1 MVTEIAIG
9 QIIQDFS
16 VIMIIASAMAFIS
29 FKLKQPLVI
38 GYIIAGIIIGPHT
51 PPFSLILNQ
60 DILNLFAEMGIIL
73 LLFVVGMEFPIEK
86 LRRIGKKALIIAL
99 SEALGTFSIGF
110 SVSFFILNFSLF
122 DSAFVALA
130 ISVTSTVI
138 IMKVLE
144 ELDIIKEEASYIILG
159 VAIMEDIIII
169 SMLAV
174 LQSVSTSGD
183 VSIVDILI
191 SISITLAFIFG
202 VLLLGS
208 KTIPKLIN
216 FIGKFHQHEVL
227 LLIVLGLAFGLSFLS
242 YQIGISVATGAFF
255 AGVLIAESK
264 VHAVTRILATPIR
277 DMFGA
282 LFFVSVGALMDMSLL
297 LIFIIPASILV
308 VVSIAAKFLT
318 VFISSKSQGFSSA
331 TSMKA
336 AFGLSSSGGELALVV
351 AKGGVDTGLT
361 SAFLL
366 PMIGAMTI
374 ITTFISPYMIK
385 LGWRVPKKVFSK
397 DDEPRKEKDKGD
409 KE

>member
-29 FKLKQPLVI
+29 YKLKQPLVI

-60 DILNLFAEMGIIL
+60 DILNLFAEMGVIL

-86 LRRIGKKALIIAL
+86 LRRIGKKALIIAS
-99 SEALGTFSIGF
+99 SEAFGTFSIGF
-110 SVSFFILNFSLF
+110 SVSFFILHFSLF
-122 DSAFVALA
+122 DSAFAALA

-174 LQSVSTSGD
+174 LQSVSTSGNL
-183 VSIVDILI
+183 SIVDILI
-191 SISITLAFIFG
+191 SISITMAFIFG

-208 KTIPKLIN
+208 KIIPKLIN

-227 LLIVLGLAFGLSFLS
+227 LLVVLGLAFGLSFLS

-282 LFFVSVGALMDMSLL
+282 IFFVSVGALMDMSLL

-318 VFISSKSQGFSSA
+318 VFLSSKSQGFSSI

-385 LGWRVPKKVFSK
+385 LGWRVPDKVFSK
-397 DDEPRKEKDKGD
+397 NDEQD
-409 KE
+409 

>member
-1 MVTEIAIG
+1 MVVGIEVG
-9 QIIQDFS
+9 QFIQDFS
-16 VIMIIASAMAFIS
+16 VIMIIASVMAFIS
-29 FKLKQPLVI
+29 FKFKQPLVI
-38 GYIIAGIIIGPHT
+38 GYILAGMIIGPHT
-51 PPFSLILNQ
+51 PPFSLILNP

-73 LLFVVGMEFPIEK
+73 LLFVVGMEFPIDK
-86 LRRIGKKALIIAL
+86 LRKIGKKALMIAT
-99 SEALGTFSIGF
+99 SEAFGTFAVGF
-110 SVSFFILNFSLF
+110 SVSFFLLNFSFF

-130 ISVTSTVI
+130 ISVTSTII

-144 ELDIIKEEASYIILG
+144 ELDIIKEEASYIVLG
-159 VAIMEDIIII
+159 VAVMEDILII

-174 LQSVSTSGD
+174 LQSVSSSSGD
-183 VSIVDILI
+183 LSIVDILI
-191 SISITLAFIFG
+191 SISITIAFIFG
-202 VLLLGS
+202 VLFLGS
-208 KTIPKLIN
+208 KTIPKFIN
-216 FIGKFHQHEVL
+216 FIGKFNQHEVL
-227 LLIVLGLAFGLSFLS
+227 ILVVLGVVFGLSFIS

-282 LFFVSVGALMDMSLL
+282 IFFVSVGALMDMSLL
-297 LIFIIPASILV
+297 VVFIIPASILV
-308 VVSIAAKFLT
+308 IVSISAKFLT
-318 VFISSKSQGFSSA
+318 VFFSSKSQRFSSA

-351 AKGGVDTGLT
+351 AKGGADTGLT

-385 LGWRVPKKVFSK
+385 LGWKLPDKILSSK
-397 DDEPRKEKDKGD
+397 NEEKDR
-409 KE
+409 

>member
-1 MVTEIAIG
+1 MVVGIEIG

-16 VIMIIASAMAFIS
+16 VIMIVASAMAFIS
-29 FKLKQPLVI
+29 FKFKQPLVI

-51 PPFSLILNQ
+51 PPFSLILNL

-73 LLFVVGMEFPIEK
+73 LLFIVGMEFPIEK
-86 LRRIGKKALIIAL
+86 LRRIGKKALTIAL
-99 SEALGTFSIGF
+99 SEAFGTFIIGF
-110 SVSFFILNFSLF
+110 AVSFFILNFPFF
-122 DSAFVALA
+122 DSAFAALA

-183 VSIVDILI
+183 LSIVDILI
-191 SISITLAFIFG
+191 SIGITLAFIFG

-208 KTIPKLIN
+208 KIIPKLIN

-227 LLIVLGLAFGLSFLS
+227 LLVVLGLAFGLSFIS

-255 AGVLIAESK
+255 AGVLVAESK

-282 LFFVSVGALMDMSLL
+282 IFFVSVGALMDMSLL
-297 LIFIIPASILV
+297 YVFIIPAVILV
-308 VVSIAAKFLT
+308 VISITAKFLT
-318 VFISSKSQGFSSA
+318 VFLSSKSQGFSSI

-336 AFGLSSSGGELALVV
+336 AFGLSSSGGELALVI

-385 LGWRVPKKVFSK
+385 LGWRVPNKIFSK
-397 DDEPRKEKDKGD
+397 NDKN
-409 KE
+409 K

>member
-1 MVTEIAIG
+1 MVVGIEVG
-9 QIIQDFS
+9 QFIQDFS
-16 VIMIIASAMAFIS
+16 VIMIIASVMAFVS
-29 FKLKQPLVI
+29 FKFKQPLVI
-38 GYIIAGIIIGPHT
+38 GYILAGMIIGPHT
-51 PPFSLILNQ
+51 PPFSLILNL

-73 LLFVVGMEFPIEK
+73 LLFVVGMEFPIDK
-86 LRRIGKKALIIAL
+86 LRKIGKKALTIAT
-99 SEALGTFSIGF
+99 SEAFGTFAIGF
-110 SVSFFILNFSLF
+110 SVSFFLLNFSLF

-130 ISVTSTVI
+130 ISVTSTII

-144 ELDIIKEEASYIILG
+144 ELDIIKEEASYIVLG
-159 VAIMEDIIII
+159 VAVMEDILII

-174 LQSVSTSGD
+174 LQSVSSSSGD
-183 VSIVDILI
+183 LSVVDILM
-191 SISITLAFIFG
+191 SISITIAFIFG
-202 VLLLGS
+202 VLFLGS
-208 KTIPKLIN
+208 KTIPRFIN
-216 FIGKFHQHEVL
+216 FIGKFNQHEVL
-227 LLIVLGLAFGLSFLS
+227 ILVVLGVAFGLAFIS

-282 LFFVSVGALMDMSLL
+282 IFFVSVGALMDMSLL
-297 LIFIIPASILV
+297 VVFIIPASILV
-308 VVSIAAKFLT
+308 IVSISAKFLT
-318 VFISSKSQGFSSA
+318 VFLSSKSQRFSSA

-351 AKGGVDTGLT
+351 AKGGADTGLT

-385 LGWRVPKKVFSK
+385 LGWKLPDKILSSK
-397 DDEPRKEKDKGD
+397 NQEKEKDK
-409 KE
+409 

>member
-29 FKLKQPLVI
+29 YKLKQPLVI

-60 DILNLFAEMGIIL
+60 DILNLFAEMGVIL

-110 SVSFFILNFSLF
+110 SVSFFILHFSLF
-122 DSAFVALA
+122 DSAFAALA

-174 LQSVSTSGD
+174 LQSVSTSGNL
-183 VSIVDILI
+183 SIVDILI
-191 SISITLAFIFG
+191 SISITMAFIFG

-208 KTIPKLIN
+208 KIIPKLIN

-227 LLIVLGLAFGLSFLS
+227 LLVVLGLAFGLSFLS

-282 LFFVSVGALMDMSLL
+282 IFFVSVGALMDMSLL

-318 VFISSKSQGFSSA
+318 VFLSSKSQGFNSV

-385 LGWRVPKKVFSK
+385 LGWRVPDKVFSK
-397 DDEPRKEKDKGD
+397 NDEQDKGKDKSE
-409 KE
+409 K

>member
-1 MVTEIAIG
+1 MVVGIEVG
-9 QIIQDFS
+9 QFIQDFS
-16 VIMIIASAMAFIS
+16 VIMIIASVMAFIS
-29 FKLKQPLVI
+29 FKFKQPLVI
-38 GYIIAGIIIGPHT
+38 GYILAGIIIGPHT
-51 PPFSLILNQ
+51 PPFSLILNP

-73 LLFVVGMEFPIEK
+73 LLFVVGMEFPIDK
-86 LRRIGKKALIIAL
+86 LRKIGKKALTIAT
-99 SEALGTFSIGF
+99 SEAFGTFAVGF
-110 SVSFFILNFSLF
+110 SVSFFLLNFSLF

-130 ISVTSTVI
+130 ISVTSTII

-144 ELDIIKEEASYIILG
+144 ELDIIKEEASYIVLG
-159 VAIMEDIIII
+159 VAVMEDILII

-174 LQSVSTSGD
+174 LQSVSSSSGD
-183 VSIVDILI
+183 LSIVDILI
-191 SISITLAFIFG
+191 SISITIAFIFG
-202 VLLLGS
+202 VLFLGS
-208 KTIPKLIN
+208 KTIPRFIN
-216 FIGKFHQHEVL
+216 FIGKFNQHEVL
-227 LLIVLGLAFGLSFLS
+227 ILVVLGVAFGLAFIS

-282 LFFVSVGALMDMSLL
+282 IFFVSVGALMDMSLL
-297 LIFIIPASILV
+297 VVFIIPASILV
-308 VVSIAAKFLT
+308 IVSISAKFLT
-318 VFISSKSQGFSSA
+318 VFLSSKSQRFSSA

-351 AKGGVDTGLT
+351 AKGGADTGLT

-385 LGWRVPKKVFSK
+385 LGWKLPDKILSSKK
-397 DDEPRKEKDKGD
+397 
-409 KE
+409 

>member
-110 SVSFFILNFSLF
+110 SVSFFILNFSRF

-331 TSMKA
+331 TSMKS

-397 DDEPRKEKDKGD
+397 DDEPKKEKDKGD